1 MVDYSMGNSNKQ
13 KGHTAEFFACYHIS
27 QEGYKPFLIPHG
39 QAFDVFAT
47 NEQTGDLI
55 RVQVKSSNQYSTSP
69 DRNGKGRQIVIPK
82 GFVWNLQIGISKKEQ
97 YDFTALEIFALVNLE
112 QEMVAFIPANELAN
126 HPTKATIKVRDM
138 ARYTFKRAM
147 NLLHNI

>member
-1 MVDYSMGNSNKQ
+1 MVDYFMANSNKQ

-27 QEGYKPFLIPHG
+27 QAGFKPFLIPHG

-47 NEQTGDLI
+47 NEETGDLI
-55 RVQVKSSNQYSTSP
+55 RVQVKSTSQYSTSP
-69 DRNGKGRQIVIPK
+69 DRKGKGRQIVIPR

-112 QEMVAFIPANELAN
+112 QEMIAFIPANELAN

-138 ARYTFKRAM
+138 AQYTFKRAM
-147 NLLHNI
+147 NLLHTT